1 MADTAGPEEQR
12 SGRGR
17 RVVAVFLSLIQPGA
31 GHVLLGSVRRGMVWA
46 IGMVGVGLIALAV
59 LVVGYVG
66 CAVDTMR
73 LVARR
78 PRWLVVLAGWVA
90 LVVVG
95 SGLGGMIRSFYKDRY
110 AQAFTIPSG
119 SMRDTL
125 LVGDYILVDK
135 SIYRTQSPRRGDVV
149 VFRYPGNERRHF
161 IHRIVGTPGDTLQ
174 LRDAQVLINGN
185 ALDEPYV
192 RADPRAG
199 GQTGA
204 AACPYAYGC
213 EALVV
218 PPDSYFVMGDDRGNS
233 QDSRYWGFVRRE
245 KITGRAFVI
254 YWSWDSDRHWLRR
267 SRLGRPIS

>member
-90 LVVVG
+90 LVMVG

-119 SMRDTL
+119 SHAARRRL
-125 LVGDYILVDK
+125 HPRGQVDL
-135 SIYRTQSPRRGDVV
+135 SYAEPSAWRR
-149 VFRYPGNERRHF
+149 RRVPLSRKRAPPLHPP
-161 IHRIVGTPGDTLQ
+161 HR
-174 LRDAQVLINGN
+174 RDAG
-185 ALDEPYV
+185 
-192 RADPRAG
+192 
-199 GQTGA
+199 
-204 AACPYAYGC
+204 
-213 EALVV
+213 
-218 PPDSYFVMGDDRGNS
+218 
-233 QDSRYWGFVRRE
+233 
-245 KITGRAFVI
+245 
-254 YWSWDSDRHWLRR
+254 
-267 SRLGRPIS
+267 